1 MVAMVTMTMAK
12 VMTEIRTTT
21 MMMAMTMAMMV
32 MTIGPSSRE
41 VEGEVN

>member
-1 MVAMVTMTMAK
+1 MMTMAK

-32 MTIGPSSRE
+32 MAIGPSSRE
-41 VEGEVN
+41 VEEK